1 MAVHETFEVI
11 PRNFAAVVEIRERVL
26 NSWASEADPSLV
38 AAALA
43 VPEAYEADPS
53 FVATAVGVPEASE
66 ADPSFLAAAVGV
78 PEASEA
84 DPSFMAAAVAIPE
97 ASEVIPS
104 FVVKVAVTVL
114 VASEVVFASRPIA
127 ITVKP
132 TLTTD
137 CLQLTIVVD

>member
-1 MAVHETFEVI
+1 VIRVAVAVHETFEVI

-43 VPEAYEADPS
+43 
-53 FVATAVGVPEASE
+53 VPEASE